1 VLKTPAGL
9 SVNTDLQ
16 VVNRKG
22 VPVPNLYA
30 AGEALGGGTL
40 SGKSF
45 VGGMSVTPAL
55 AFGRYLGSNIL
66 TW

>member
-1 VLKTPAGL
+1 VLNRAG
-9 SVNTDLQ
+9 Q
-16 VVNRKG
+16 
-22 VPVPNLYA
+22 PVPNLYA

-40 SGKSF
+40 SGRSF
-45 VGGMSVTPAL
+45 VGGMSVTPSL